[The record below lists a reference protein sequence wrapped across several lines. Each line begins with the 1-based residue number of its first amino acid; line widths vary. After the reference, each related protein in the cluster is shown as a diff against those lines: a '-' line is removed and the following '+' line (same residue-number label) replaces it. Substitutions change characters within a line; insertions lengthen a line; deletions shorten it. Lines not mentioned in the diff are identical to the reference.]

1 MQRAYSAL
9 HVKQVSEDAGVVR
22 IKGIASTPRSDR
34 DGDVVNPMGAR
45 FKTPM
50 PLLLQHR
57 HDQPV
62 GTVTFAKPNKNGIP
76 FEAELPR
83 IKEAGRLKDRVDEA
97 IHSLQ
102 YKLIGFVSVGFI
114 PDLEK
119 TKRIPGAGY
128 QIDEWDWH
136 ELSLVSIPAQP
147 DAVITSMKSLGDDD
161 TADELSAEVVAFI
174 KSLDPGEPAAIG
186 TKAVPVVRVTPAGA
200 SAIKTKTIKVP
211 KPQEGNDMKTTA
223 EQIAEFEAT
232 RVTKAAEMEAI
243 MAKAAEAGETLDA
256 EQSEQFDTLQAE
268 IAAIDKHIG
277 RLKQMQKAQA
287 ANAKPVTEEAGAQRM
302 ANVKTLDF
310 KEVQVRAK
318 NTQKLEPGIAF
329 ARAAKCLALGHL
341 EHRDAIG
348 IAKSLYD
355 GQDSIIAATQ
365 RLVTKAAVAAATTSD
380 ATWAGPL
387 VGDETSVFADFVE
400 YLRPQTIL
408 GRFGTNGIPSLRR
421 VPFRVPLIGQTSG
434 GDGYWVGEG
443 QAKPLTKFDF
453 ERKTLEPL
461 KVANI
466 AVATMEVIRDSSPA
480 ADGIIRDQLAAAL
493 RERLDIDFIDPAKAA
508 VAGVSPASILNGVA
522 GIPSSGNTADDVRAD
537 IRALFNAFIA
547 ANNAPTSG
555 VWLMPATTALA
566 LSLMQNPLGQAE
578 FPGISMTGG
587 ELFGLPVIVSEYIP
601 TASAGAVVALV
612 NASDIYL
619 GDEGG
624 VDLSMST
631 EASLQM
637 DNAPDNPTTAS
648 TVLVSLWQR
657 NLVGF
662 RAERAINWARR
673 RTSAVAYLTGVNWGA
688 A

>member
-1 MQRAYSAL
+1 MKTNRAYSTLEVKAL
-9 HVKQVSEDAGVVR
+9 DDEKRV
-22 IKGIASTPRSDR
+22 ITGIASTPSPDR
-34 DGDVVNPMGAR
+34 MQDVVEPKGAQ
-45 FKTPM
+45 FKLP
-50 PLLLQHR
+50 
-57 HDQPV
+57 
-62 GTVTFAKPNKNGIP
+62 IP
-76 FEAELPR
+76 FLWQHNHDEPIGHVTEAKVTQKGIEVSVQLTQVEEPG
-83 IKEAGRLKDRVDEA
+83 KLKDRLDEA
-97 IHSLQ
+97 WQSIKSGLVRG
-102 YKLIGFVSVGFI
+102 LSIGFSAKEF
-114 PDLEK
+114 EQ
-119 TKRIPGAGY
+119 IPGSWGLRFLSW
-128 QIDEWDWH
+128 EWF
-136 ELSLVSIPAQP
+136 
-147 DAVITSMKSLGDDD
+147 
-161 TADELSAEVVAFI
+161 ELSAVTIPANAEATITSVKSIDREQRAALGI
-174 KSLDPGEPAAIG
+174 KS
-186 TKAVPVVRVTPAGA
+186 VPVVRITPAGA

-232 RVTKAAEMEAI
+232 RVSKAAEMEAI
-243 MAKAAEAGETLDA
+243 MTKAAEAGETLDA
-256 EQSEQFDTLQAE
+256 DQSEQFDTLEAE

-302 ANVKTLDF
+302 ANVKALDF

-348 IAKSLYD
+348 IAKSLYE

-537 IRALFNAFIA
+537 IRAMFNAFIA

-601 TASAGAVVALV
+601 TSSAGAVVALV

-673 RTSAVAYLTGVNWGA
+673 RASAVAYLTGVNWGA
-688 A
+688 

>member
-1 MQRAYSAL
+1 MKTNRAYSTLEVKAL
-9 HVKQVSEDAGVVR
+9 DDEKRV
-22 IKGIASTPRSDR
+22 ITGIASTPSPDR
-34 DGDVVNPMGAR
+34 MQDVVEPKGAQ
-45 FKTPM
+45 FKLP
-50 PLLLQHR
+50 
-57 HDQPV
+57 
-62 GTVTFAKPNKNGIP
+62 IP
-76 FEAELPR
+76 FLWQHNHDEPIGHVTEAKVTQKGIEVSVQLTQVEEPG
-83 IKEAGRLKDRVDEA
+83 KLKDRLDEA
-97 IHSLQ
+97 WQSIKSGLVRG
-102 YKLIGFVSVGFI
+102 LSIGFSAKEF
-114 PDLEK
+114 EQ
-119 TKRIPGAGY
+119 IPGSWGLRFLSW
-128 QIDEWDWH
+128 EWF
-136 ELSLVSIPAQP
+136 
-147 DAVITSMKSLGDDD
+147 
-161 TADELSAEVVAFI
+161 ELSAVTIPANAEATITSVKSIDREQRAALGI
-174 KSLDPGEPAAIG
+174 KS
-186 TKAVPVVRVTPAGA
+186 VPVVRITPAGA

-243 MAKAAEAGETLDA
+243 MTKAAEAGETLDA
-256 EQSEQFDTLQAE
+256 EQSEQFDTLEAE
-268 IAAIDKHIG
+268 IAAINKHIG

-555 VWLMPATTALA
+555 VWLMPATTALS

-587 ELFGLPVIVSEYIP
+587 ELFGLPVIVSEYIS

-673 RTSAVAYLTGVNWGA
+673 RASAVAYLTGVNWGA

>member
-1 MQRAYSAL
+1 MKTNRAYSTLEVKAL
-9 HVKQVSEDAGVVR
+9 DEEKRV
-22 IKGIASTPRSDR
+22 ITGIASTPSPDR
-34 DGDVVNPMGAR
+34 MQDVVEPKGAE
-45 FKTPM
+45 FKLP
-50 PLLLQHR
+50 
-57 HDQPV
+57 
-62 GTVTFAKPNKNGIP
+62 IP
-76 FEAELPR
+76 FLWQHNHDEPIGHVTEAKVTQRGIEVSVQLTRVDEPG
-83 IKEAGRLKDRVDEA
+83 KLKDRLDEA
-97 IHSLQ
+97 WQSIKSGLVRG
-102 YKLIGFVSVGFI
+102 LSIGFYAKEF
-114 PDLEK
+114 EQ
-119 TKRIPGAGY
+119 IPGSWGLRFLSW
-128 QIDEWDWH
+128 EWF
-136 ELSLVSIPAQP
+136 
-147 DAVITSMKSLGDDD
+147 
-161 TADELSAEVVAFI
+161 ELSAVTIPANAEATITSVKSIDREQRAALGI
-174 KSLDPGEPAAIG
+174 KSV
-186 TKAVPVVRVTPAGA
+186 TVVRVPPAGA
-200 SAIKTKTIKVP
+200 SATRTKSIKSP
-211 KPQEGNDMKTTA
+211 KPEEGNDMKTIA

-232 RVTKAAEMEAI
+232 RTAKATEMEAI
-243 MAKAAEAGETLDA
+243 MTKSAEAGETLDA
-256 EQSEQFDTLQAE
+256 EQSEQFDTLEAE

-277 RLKQMQKAQA
+277 RLRNMQKTQA
-287 ANAKPVTEEAGAQRM
+287 ATAKPVSEEPGAKRIQ
-302 ANVKTLDF
+302 TLDV
-310 KEVQVRAK
+310 KELQVRAK

-348 IAKSLYD
+348 IAKALYD

-387 VGDETSVFADFVE
+387 VGDETNVFADFVE

-408 GRFGTNGIPSLRR
+408 GRFGTNGIPGLRR
-421 VPFRVPLIGQTSG
+421 VPFRTPLIGQTSG

-453 ERKTLEPL
+453 NRTTLEPL

-508 VAGVSPASILNGVA
+508 VSGVSPASILNGVV
-522 GIPSSGNTADDVRAD
+522 GIASSGNDAEAVRAD
-537 IRALFNAFIA
+537 LKALFSAFIA

-555 VWLMPATTALA
+555 VFIMTATMA
-566 LSLMQNPLGQAE
+566 LSLSLMVNALGQPE
-578 FPGISMTGG
+578 FPTITMTGG
-587 ELFGLPVIVSEYIP
+587 TLNGLPVIVSEFVP
-601 TASAGAVVALV
+601 TDSSGSIVALV

-624 VDLSMST
+624 IDLSMST

-637 DNAPDNPTTAS
+637 NDSPDNPTTAS

-662 RAERAINWARR
+662 RAERTINWARR
-673 RTSAVAYLTGVNWGA
+673 RTSAVAYLTGVNWGDA
-688 A
+688 AP

>member
-1 MQRAYSAL
+1 MNRAYSVLTVKAL
-9 HVKQVSEDAGVVR
+9 DDGQRVITGV
-22 IKGIASTPRSDR
+22 ATTPNPDR
-34 DGDVVNPMGAR
+34 VGDIIEPLGVEYKNPL
-45 FKTPM
+45 
-50 PLLLQHR
+50 PLLWQHD
-57 HDQPV
+57 HDKPV
-62 GTVTFAKPNKNGIP
+62 GTVTFDKPTAKGIT
-76 FEAELPR
+76 FTAQLADVQEEGKLKER
-83 IKEAGRLKDRVDEA
+83 IDEA
-97 IHSLQ
+97 WQSL
-102 YKLIGFVSVGFI
+102 KAGLVRGVSIGFRPIEYSWMDDGGIRFLQSEVF
-114 PDLEK
+114 
-119 TKRIPGAGY
+119 
-128 QIDEWDWH
+128 
-136 ELSLVSIPAQP
+136 ELSLVTIPCNV
-147 DAVITSMKSLGDDD
+147 DATISS
-161 TADELSAEVVAFI
+161 I
-174 KSLDPGEPAAIG
+174 KSFDRKQLAALG
-186 TKAVPVVRVTPAGA
+186 RKAVPVVRVTPAGA
-200 SAIKTKTIKVP
+200 SATRTKSIKSP
-211 KPQEGNDMKTTA
+211 KPEEGNDMKTIA

-232 RVTKAAEMEAI
+232 RVTKAADMEAI
-243 MAKAAEAGETLDA
+243 MTKAAEEGVTLDA
-256 EQSEQFDTLQAE
+256 EQSEAFDTLEAE

-287 ANAKPVTEEAGAQRM
+287 ASAKSVVEEKDQRI
-302 ANVKTLDF
+302 KTLDM
-310 KEVQVRAK
+310 KDGLQVRAK

-348 IAKSLYD
+348 IAKALYD
-355 GQDSIIAATQ
+355 GQDAIISATQ

-380 ATWAGPL
+380 STWAGPL
-387 VGDETSVFADFVE
+387 VGDETSAFADFVS

-408 GRFGTNGIPSLRR
+408 GRFGSNGIPSLRN
-421 VPFRVPLIGQTSG
+421 VPFRTPLIGQTSG

-453 ERKTLEPL
+453 NRTTLEPL

-508 VAGVSPASILNGVA
+508 VAGVSPASILNGVS
-522 GIPSSGNTADDVRAD
+522 GIPSSGTDADAVRTD
-537 IRALFNAFIA
+537 LKALFSAFIA
-547 ANNAPTSG
+547 DNNAPTSG
-555 VWLMPATTALA
+555 VFIMTATQALA
-566 LSLMQNPLGQAE
+566 LGLMQNALGQPE
-578 FPGISMTGG
+578 FPTVTMNGG
-587 ELFGLPVIVSEYIP
+587 TLMGLPVIVSEYVP
-601 TASAGAVVALV
+601 TASAGSLVALV

-624 VDLSMST
+624 IDLSMST

-662 RAERAINWARR
+662 RAERTINWARR

-688 A
+688 

>member
-1 MQRAYSAL
+1 MNRAYSVLTVKAL
-9 HVKQVSEDAGVVR
+9 DDGQRVITGV
-22 IKGIASTPRSDR
+22 ATTPNPDR
-34 DGDVVNPMGAR
+34 VGDIIEPLGVEYKNPL
-45 FKTPM
+45 
-50 PLLLQHR
+50 PLLWQHE
-57 HDQPV
+57 HDKPV
-62 GTVTFAKPNKNGIP
+62 GTVTFDKPTAKGIT
-76 FEAELPR
+76 FTAQLADVQEDGKLKER
-83 IKEAGRLKDRVDEA
+83 IDEA
-97 IHSLQ
+97 WQSL
-102 YKLIGFVSVGFI
+102 KAGLVRGVSIGFRPIEYSWMDDGGIRFI
-114 PDLEK
+114 QTEVF
-119 TKRIPGAGY
+119 
-128 QIDEWDWH
+128 
-136 ELSLVSIPAQP
+136 ELSLVTIPCNV
-147 DAVITSMKSLGDDD
+147 DATIST
-161 TADELSAEVVAFI
+161 I
-174 KSLDPGEPAAIG
+174 KSLDRKQLAALG
-186 TKAVPVVRVTPAGA
+186 KQAVPVVRVTPAGA

-243 MAKAAEAGETLDA
+243 MTKAAEAGETLDA
-256 EQSEQFDTLQAE
+256 EQSEQFDTLEAE

-365 RLVTKAAVAAATTSD
+365 RLVTKAAVAAATSSD

-601 TASAGAVVALV
+601 SASAGAVVALV

-648 TVLVSLWQR
+648 AVLVSLWQR

-673 RTSAVAYLTGVNWGA
+673 RASAVAYLTGVNWGA

>member
-1 MQRAYSAL
+1 MKTNRAYSTLEVKAL
-9 HVKQVSEDAGVVR
+9 DDEKRV
-22 IKGIASTPRSDR
+22 ITGIASTPSPDR
-34 DGDVVNPMGAR
+34 MQDVVEPKGAQ
-45 FKTPM
+45 FKLP
-50 PLLLQHR
+50 
-57 HDQPV
+57 
-62 GTVTFAKPNKNGIP
+62 IP
-76 FEAELPR
+76 FLWQHNHDEPIGHVTDAKVTQKGIEVSVQLTQVEEPG
-83 IKEAGRLKDRVDEA
+83 KLKDRLDEA
-97 IHSLQ
+97 WQSIKSGLVRG
-102 YKLIGFVSVGFI
+102 LSIGFSAKEF
-114 PDLEK
+114 EQ
-119 TKRIPGAGY
+119 IPGSWGLRFLSW
-128 QIDEWDWH
+128 EWF
-136 ELSLVSIPAQP
+136 
-147 DAVITSMKSLGDDD
+147 
-161 TADELSAEVVAFI
+161 ELSAVTIPANAEATITSVKSFDREQRAALGI
-174 KSLDPGEPAAIG
+174 KS
-186 TKAVPVVRVTPAGA
+186 VPVVRITPAGA

-232 RVTKAAEMEAI
+232 RVSKAAEMEAI
-243 MAKAAEAGETLDA
+243 MTKAAEAGETLDA
-256 EQSEQFDTLQAE
+256 DQSEQFDTLEAE

-318 NTQKLEPGIAF
+318 NTQKLEPGIAL

-341 EHRDAIG
+341 QHRDAIS

-355 GQDSIIAATQ
+355 GQDAIIAATH

-453 ERKTLEPL
+453 ERNTLEPL

-466 AVATMEVIRDSSPA
+466 AVATMEVIRDSSPS

-493 RERLDIDFIDPAKAA
+493 RQRLDIDFIDPDKAA
-508 VAGVSPASILNGVA
+508 VAGVSPASILNGVV
-522 GIPSSGNTADDVRAD
+522 GIASSGTDADAVRAD
-537 IRALFNAFIA
+537 LKALFSAFIA

-555 VWLMPATTALA
+555 VFIMTATMA
-566 LSLMQNPLGQAE
+566 LSLSLMVNALGQPE
-578 FPGISMTGG
+578 FPTITMTGG
-587 ELFGLPVIVSEYIP
+587 TLNGLPVIVSEFVP
-601 TASAGAVVALV
+601 TDSSGSIVALV

-624 VDLSMST
+624 IDLSMST

-648 TVLVSLWQR
+648 TVLVSLFQR
-657 NLVGF
+657 NLVAF
-662 RAERAINWARR
+662 RAERAISWARR
-673 RTSAVAYLTGVNWGA
+673 RTSAVAYLTGVNWGG
-688 A
+688 

>member
-1 MQRAYSAL
+1 MKTNRAYSTLEVKAL
-9 HVKQVSEDAGVVR
+9 DDEKRV
-22 IKGIASTPRSDR
+22 ITGIASTPSPDR
-34 DGDVVNPMGAR
+34 MQDVVEPKGAQ
-45 FKTPM
+45 FKLP
-50 PLLLQHR
+50 
-57 HDQPV
+57 
-62 GTVTFAKPNKNGIP
+62 IP
-76 FEAELPR
+76 FLWQHNHDEPIGHVTDAKVTQKGIEVSVQLTQVEEPG
-83 IKEAGRLKDRVDEA
+83 KLKDRLDEA
-97 IHSLQ
+97 WQSIKSGLVRG
-102 YKLIGFVSVGFI
+102 LSIGFSAKEF
-114 PDLEK
+114 EQ
-119 TKRIPGAGY
+119 IPGSWGLRFLSW
-128 QIDEWDWH
+128 EWF
-136 ELSLVSIPAQP
+136 
-147 DAVITSMKSLGDDD
+147 
-161 TADELSAEVVAFI
+161 ELSAVTIPANAEATITSVKSIDREQRAALGI
-174 KSLDPGEPAAIG
+174 KS
-186 TKAVPVVRVTPAGA
+186 VPVVRITPAGA

-211 KPQEGNDMKTTA
+211 KPQEGKDMKTTA

-232 RVTKAAEMEAI
+232 RVSKAAEMEAI
-243 MAKAAEAGETLDA
+243 MTKAAEAGETLDA
-256 EQSEQFDTLQAE
+256 DQSEQFDTLEAE

-348 IAKSLYD
+348 IAKSLYE

-601 TASAGAVVALV
+601 TSSAGAVVALV

-673 RTSAVAYLTGVNWGA
+673 RASAVAYLTGVNWGA

>member
-1 MQRAYSAL
+1 MKTNRAYSTLEVKAL
-9 HVKQVSEDAGVVR
+9 DDEKRV
-22 IKGIASTPRSDR
+22 ITGIASTPSPDR
-34 DGDVVNPMGAR
+34 MQDVVEPKGAQ
-45 FKTPM
+45 FKLP
-50 PLLLQHR
+50 
-57 HDQPV
+57 
-62 GTVTFAKPNKNGIP
+62 IP
-76 FEAELPR
+76 FLWQHNHDEPIGHVTDAKVTQKGIEVSVQLTQVEEPG
-83 IKEAGRLKDRVDEA
+83 KLKDRLDEA
-97 IHSLQ
+97 WQSIKSGLVRG
-102 YKLIGFVSVGFI
+102 LSIGFSAKEF
-114 PDLEK
+114 EQ
-119 TKRIPGAGY
+119 IPGSWGLRFLSW
-128 QIDEWDWH
+128 EWF
-136 ELSLVSIPAQP
+136 
-147 DAVITSMKSLGDDD
+147 
-161 TADELSAEVVAFI
+161 ELSAVTIPANAEATITSVKSIDREQRAALGI
-174 KSLDPGEPAAIG
+174 KS
-186 TKAVPVVRVTPAGA
+186 VPVVRITPAGA

-232 RVTKAAEMEAI
+232 RVGKAAEMEAI
-243 MAKAAEAGETLDA
+243 MTKAAEAGETLDA
-256 EQSEQFDTLQAE
+256 DQSEQFDTLEAE

-302 ANVKTLDF
+302 ANVKSLDF

-348 IAKSLYD
+348 IAKSLYE

-537 IRALFNAFIA
+537 IRAMFNAFIA

-601 TASAGAVVALV
+601 TSSAGAVVALV

-673 RTSAVAYLTGVNWGA
+673 RASAVAYLTGVNWGA
-688 A
+688 

>member
-1 MQRAYSAL
+1 MKTNRAYSTLEVKAL
-9 HVKQVSEDAGVVR
+9 DDEKRV
-22 IKGIASTPRSDR
+22 ITGIASTPSPDR
-34 DGDVVNPMGAR
+34 MQDVVEPKGAQ
-45 FKTPM
+45 FKLP
-50 PLLLQHR
+50 
-57 HDQPV
+57 
-62 GTVTFAKPNKNGIP
+62 IP
-76 FEAELPR
+76 FLWQHNHDEPIGHVTEAKVTQKGIEVSVQLTQVEEPG
-83 IKEAGRLKDRVDEA
+83 KLKDRLDEA
-97 IHSLQ
+97 WQSIKSGLVRG
-102 YKLIGFVSVGFI
+102 LSIGFSAKEF
-114 PDLEK
+114 EQ
-119 TKRIPGAGY
+119 IPGSWGLRFLSW
-128 QIDEWDWH
+128 EWF
-136 ELSLVSIPAQP
+136 
-147 DAVITSMKSLGDDD
+147 
-161 TADELSAEVVAFI
+161 ELSAVTIPANAEATITSVKSIDREQRAALGI
-174 KSLDPGEPAAIG
+174 KS
-186 TKAVPVVRVTPAGA
+186 VPVVRVTPAGA
-200 SAIKTKTIKVP
+200 SAIKTKTIKFP

-243 MAKAAEAGETLDA
+243 MTKAAEAGETLDA

-277 RLKQMQKAQA
+277 RLNQMQKAQA
-287 ANAKPVTEEAGAQRM
+287 ANAKPVTEDPGAQRM

>member
-1 MQRAYSAL
+1 MKTNRAYSTLEVKAL
-9 HVKQVSEDAGVVR
+9 DDEKRV
-22 IKGIASTPRSDR
+22 ITGIASTPSPDR
-34 DGDVVNPMGAR
+34 MQDVVEPKGAQ
-45 FKTPM
+45 FKLP
-50 PLLLQHR
+50 
-57 HDQPV
+57 
-62 GTVTFAKPNKNGIP
+62 IP
-76 FEAELPR
+76 FLWQHNHDEPIGHVTDAKVTQKGIEVSVQLTQVEEPG
-83 IKEAGRLKDRVDEA
+83 KLKDRLDEA
-97 IHSLQ
+97 WQSIKSGLVRG
-102 YKLIGFVSVGFI
+102 LSIGFSAKEF
-114 PDLEK
+114 EQ
-119 TKRIPGAGY
+119 IPGSWGLRFLSW
-128 QIDEWDWH
+128 EWF
-136 ELSLVSIPAQP
+136 
-147 DAVITSMKSLGDDD
+147 
-161 TADELSAEVVAFI
+161 ELSAVTIPANAEATITSVKSIDREQRAALGI
-174 KSLDPGEPAAIG
+174 KS
-186 TKAVPVVRVTPAGA
+186 VPVVRITPAGA

-232 RVTKAAEMEAI
+232 RVSKAAEMEAI
-243 MAKAAEAGETLDA
+243 MTKAAEAGETLDA
-256 EQSEQFDTLQAE
+256 DQSEQFDTLGAE

-318 NTQKLEPGIAF
+318 NTQKLEPGIAL

-341 EHRDAIG
+341 QHRDAIS

-355 GQDSIIAATQ
+355 GQDAIIAATH

-453 ERKTLEPL
+453 ERNTLEPL

-466 AVATMEVIRDSSPA
+466 AVATMEVIRDSSPS

-493 RERLDIDFIDPAKAA
+493 RQRLDIDFIDPDKAA
-508 VAGVSPASILNGVA
+508 VAGVSPASILNGVV
-522 GIPSSGNTADDVRAD
+522 GIASSGTDADAVRAD
-537 IRALFNAFIA
+537 LKALFSAFIA

-555 VWLMPATTALA
+555 VFIMTATMA
-566 LSLMQNPLGQAE
+566 LSLSLMVNALGQPE
-578 FPGISMTGG
+578 FPTITMTGG
-587 ELFGLPVIVSEYIP
+587 SLNGLPVIVSEFVP
-601 TASAGAVVALV
+601 TDSSGSIVALV

-624 VDLSMST
+624 IDLSMST

-648 TVLVSLWQR
+648 TVLVSLFQR
-657 NLVGF
+657 NLVAF
-662 RAERAINWARR
+662 RAERAISWARR
-673 RTSAVAYLTGVNWGA
+673 RTSAVAYLTGVNWGG
-688 A
+688 

>member
-1 MQRAYSAL
+1 MKTNRAYSTLEVKAL
-9 HVKQVSEDAGVVR
+9 DDEKRV
-22 IKGIASTPRSDR
+22 ITGIASTPSPDR
-34 DGDVVNPMGAR
+34 MQDVVEPKGAQ
-45 FKTPM
+45 FKLP
-50 PLLLQHR
+50 
-57 HDQPV
+57 
-62 GTVTFAKPNKNGIP
+62 IP
-76 FEAELPR
+76 FLWQHNHDEPIGHVTEAKVTQKGIEVSVQLTQVEEPG
-83 IKEAGRLKDRVDEA
+83 KLKDRLDEA
-97 IHSLQ
+97 WQSIKSGLVRG
-102 YKLIGFVSVGFI
+102 LSIGFSAKEF
-114 PDLEK
+114 EQ
-119 TKRIPGAGY
+119 IPGSWGLRFLSW
-128 QIDEWDWH
+128 EWF
-136 ELSLVSIPAQP
+136 
-147 DAVITSMKSLGDDD
+147 
-161 TADELSAEVVAFI
+161 ELSAVTIPANAEATITSVKSIDREQRAALGI
-174 KSLDPGEPAAIG
+174 KS
-186 TKAVPVVRVTPAGA
+186 VPVVRITPAGA

-232 RVTKAAEMEAI
+232 RVSKAAEMEAI
-243 MAKAAEAGETLDA
+243 MTKAAEAGETLDA
-256 EQSEQFDTLQAE
+256 DQSEQFDTLEAE

-302 ANVKTLDF
+302 ANVKALDF

-348 IAKSLYD
+348 IAKSLYE

-537 IRALFNAFIA
+537 IRAVFNAFIA
-547 ANNAPTSG
+547 ANNAPTFG

-601 TASAGAVVALV
+601 TSSAGAVVALV

-673 RTSAVAYLTGVNWGA
+673 RASAVAYLTGVNWGA
-688 A
+688 

>member
-1 MQRAYSAL
+1 MKTNRAYSTLEVKAL
-9 HVKQVSEDAGVVR
+9 DDEKRV
-22 IKGIASTPRSDR
+22 ITGIASTPSPDR
-34 DGDVVNPMGAR
+34 MQDVVEPKGAQ
-45 FKTPM
+45 FKLP
-50 PLLLQHR
+50 
-57 HDQPV
+57 
-62 GTVTFAKPNKNGIP
+62 IP
-76 FEAELPR
+76 FLWQHNHDEPIGHVTEAKVTQKGIEVSVQLTQVEEPG
-83 IKEAGRLKDRVDEA
+83 KLKDRLDEA
-97 IHSLQ
+97 WQSIKSGLVRG
-102 YKLIGFVSVGFI
+102 LSIGFSAKEF
-114 PDLEK
+114 EQ
-119 TKRIPGAGY
+119 IPGSWGLRFLSW
-128 QIDEWDWH
+128 EWF
-136 ELSLVSIPAQP
+136 
-147 DAVITSMKSLGDDD
+147 
-161 TADELSAEVVAFI
+161 ELSAVTIPANAEATITSVKSIDREQRAALGI
-174 KSLDPGEPAAIG
+174 KS
-186 TKAVPVVRVTPAGA
+186 VPVVRVTPAGA
-200 SAIKTKTIKVP
+200 SAIKTKTIKIP

-243 MAKAAEAGETLDA
+243 MTKAAEAGETLDA
-256 EQSEQFDTLQAE
+256 EQSEQFDTLEAE

-287 ANAKPVTEEAGAQRM
+287 ATARPVTDEPNAQS
-302 ANVKTLDF
+302 AKALDF
-310 KEVQVRAK
+310 QKFQVRSK

-341 EHRDAIG
+341 EHRDAIS
-348 IAKSLYD
+348 IAKSLYE

-365 RLVTKAAVAAATTSD
+365 RLVTKAAVSAATTSD

>member
-1 MQRAYSAL
+1 MKTNRAYSTLEVKAL
-9 HVKQVSEDAGVVR
+9 DDERRV
-22 IKGIASTPRSDR
+22 ITGIASTPSPDR
-34 DGDVVNPMGAR
+34 MQDVVEPKGAQ
-45 FKTPM
+45 FKLP
-50 PLLLQHR
+50 
-57 HDQPV
+57 
-62 GTVTFAKPNKNGIP
+62 IP
-76 FEAELPR
+76 FLWQHNHDEPIGHVTDAKVTQKGIEVSVQLTQVEEPG
-83 IKEAGRLKDRVDEA
+83 KLKDRLDEA
-97 IHSLQ
+97 WQSIKSGLVRG
-102 YKLIGFVSVGFI
+102 LSIGFSAKEF
-114 PDLEK
+114 EQ
-119 TKRIPGAGY
+119 IPGSWGLRFLSW
-128 QIDEWDWH
+128 EWF
-136 ELSLVSIPAQP
+136 
-147 DAVITSMKSLGDDD
+147 
-161 TADELSAEVVAFI
+161 ELSAVTIPANAEATITSVKSFDREQRAALGI
-174 KSLDPGEPAAIG
+174 KS
-186 TKAVPVVRVTPAGA
+186 VPVVRITPAGA

-232 RVTKAAEMEAI
+232 RVSKAAEMEAI
-243 MAKAAEAGETLDA
+243 MTKAAEAGETLDA
-256 EQSEQFDTLQAE
+256 DQSEQFDTLGAE

-287 ANAKPVTEEAGAQRM
+287 ANAKPITEEAGAQRM

-318 NTQKLEPGIAF
+318 NTQKLEPGIAL

-341 EHRDAIG
+341 QHRDAIS

-355 GQDSIIAATQ
+355 GQDAIIAATH

-421 VPFRVPLIGQTSG
+421 VPFRVPMIGQTSG

-453 ERKTLEPL
+453 ERNTLEPL

-466 AVATMEVIRDSSPA
+466 AVATMEVIRDSSPS

-493 RERLDIDFIDPAKAA
+493 RQRLDIDFIDPDKAA
-508 VAGVSPASILNGVA
+508 VAGVSPASILNGVV
-522 GIPSSGNTADDVRAD
+522 GIASSGTDADAVRAD
-537 IRALFNAFIA
+537 LKALFSAFIA

-555 VWLMPATTALA
+555 VFIMTATMA
-566 LSLMQNPLGQAE
+566 LSLSLMVNALGQPE
-578 FPGISMTGG
+578 FPTITMTGG
-587 ELFGLPVIVSEYIP
+587 TLNGLPVIVSEFVP
-601 TASAGAVVALV
+601 TDSSGSIVALV

-624 VDLSMST
+624 IDLSMST

-648 TVLVSLWQR
+648 TVLVSLFQR
-657 NLVGF
+657 NLVAF
-662 RAERAINWARR
+662 RAERAISWARR
-673 RTSAVAYLTGVNWGA
+673 RTSAVAYLTGVNWGG
-688 A
+688 

>member
-1 MQRAYSAL
+1 MKTNRAYSTLEVKAL
-9 HVKQVSEDAGVVR
+9 DDEKRV
-22 IKGIASTPRSDR
+22 ITGIASTPSPDR
-34 DGDVVNPMGAR
+34 MQDVVEPKGAQ
-45 FKTPM
+45 FKLP
-50 PLLLQHR
+50 
-57 HDQPV
+57 
-62 GTVTFAKPNKNGIP
+62 IP
-76 FEAELPR
+76 FLWQHNHDEPIGHVTEAKVTQKGIEVSVQLTQVEEPG
-83 IKEAGRLKDRVDEA
+83 KLKDRLDEA
-97 IHSLQ
+97 WQSIKSGLVRG
-102 YKLIGFVSVGFI
+102 LSIGFSAKEF
-114 PDLEK
+114 EQ
-119 TKRIPGAGY
+119 IPGSWGLRFLSW
-128 QIDEWDWH
+128 EWF
-136 ELSLVSIPAQP
+136 
-147 DAVITSMKSLGDDD
+147 
-161 TADELSAEVVAFI
+161 ELSAVTIPANAEATITSVKSIDREQRAALGI
-174 KSLDPGEPAAIG
+174 KS
-186 TKAVPVVRVTPAGA
+186 VPVVRVTPAGA
-200 SAIKTKTIKVP
+200 SAIKTKTIKFP
-211 KPQEGNDMKTTA
+211 KPLEGNDMKTTA

-243 MAKAAEAGETLDA
+243 MTKAAEAGETLDA

-277 RLKQMQKAQA
+277 RLNQMQKAQA
-287 ANAKPVTEEAGAQRM
+287 ANAKPVTEDPRAQRM

-537 IRALFNAFIA
+537 IRALFNVFIA

-662 RAERAINWARR
+662 RAERSINWARR
-673 RTSAVAYLTGVNWGA
+673 RASAVAYLTGVNWGA